1 MRKVFL
7 GLGVSMFLLFV
18 LSFPSIAADSNG
30 NGSQQLNQGEPA
42 GNVYQY
48 QFQQANPM
56 NESGSGPSS
65 ETPAGARNGALD
77 GTGPFLN
84 VTAATTLDLTGTVAG
99 IVDGAGLVMVVCEG
113 NDECA
118 EDETGENIA
127 VFGIG
132 PSWFWESLGIDRP
145 VVGDVIHVTGYEVD
159 YSGTIRNIAVTI
171 ETDETTVVLRDAAGY
186 PLWRGGRA
194 LKTGQSDQTTP

>member
-1 MRKVFL
+1 MKKLFL
-7 GLGVSMFLLFV
+7 GLVVSMFLLFV
-18 LSFPSIAADSNG
+18 LSFPSIAGDSNG

-84 VTAATTLDLTGTVAG
+84 VTGAVPFDETGTVVSILPG
-99 IVDGAGLVMVVCEG
+99 EGLQLQIG
-113 NDECA
+113 TDES
-118 EDETGENIA
+118 IFI
-127 VFGIG
+127 FGIG
-132 PSWFWESLGIDRP
+132 PTWFWESMGIERP
-145 VVGDVIHVTGYEVD
+145 VVDDVIQVLGFTVD
-159 YSGTIRNIAVTI
+159 YSGTSRNIATSITFEEASSIAI
-171 ETDETTVVLRDAAGY
+171 ELRDDQGY
-186 PLWRGGRA
+186 PLWRNGRA
-194 LKTGQSDQTTP
+194 VRIGQANQTTP